1 MFLPFSHSSV
11 IGNLVTVLNFK
22 FWHSCGAAI
31 RLLARHTA
39 QGFSRNPLIV
49 LNTNNIYI
57 HWDEAK
63 FTAGFWGWLQDSL
76 ILNFR
81 GFSCPPPRALVDR
94 AAARGTLAS
103 TPVFVLQKMVP
114 FLSLSLSHSLP
125 ITPWFYSPEVFD
137 TCLCTVASCNVK
149 DLWLWFV
156 IPLRGIVLSR
166 NRILPNLSF
175 TEIPSEAAPIA
186 ETKPYLPSACVAVAG
201 VG

>member
-1 MFLPFSHSSV
+1 MPFIMLGVLLIHGSQGRSSLPFSLSSV

-39 QGFSRNPLIV
+39 RGFSRNPLIV

-63 FTAGFWGWLQDSL
+63 FTAGFLGWLQDSL

-81 GFSCPPPRALVDR
+81 GLPCLPPRVLSGR

-103 TPVFVLQKMVP
+103 IPGVCP
-114 FLSLSLSHSLP
+114 PANSHLSLPLP
-125 ITPWFYSPEVFD
+125 ITPLFLFPQSLWYMFVH
-137 TCLCTVASCNVK
+137 SCIM
-149 DLWLWFV
+149 WCRRFV
-156 IPLRGIVLSR
+156 ILICDPFKR
-166 NRILPNLSF
+166 NCSIF
-175 TEIPSEAAPIA
+175 KE
-186 ETKPYLPSACVAVAG
+186 
-201 VG
+201 